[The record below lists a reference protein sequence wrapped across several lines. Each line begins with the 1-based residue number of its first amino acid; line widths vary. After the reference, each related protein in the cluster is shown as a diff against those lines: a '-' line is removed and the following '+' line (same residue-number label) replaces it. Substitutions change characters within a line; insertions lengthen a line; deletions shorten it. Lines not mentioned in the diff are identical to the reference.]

1 MFSVP
6 TPRVHGYD
14 FSYHGLQGIWE
25 GFPPADDFSSTVA
38 EDTPVAVGSSL
49 LLDTPVSAPHHIHAG
64 TRRSRSPG
72 DDLHGNWSAAIA
84 TLGARRNLDRWSW
97 KSPVATGKLLQ
108 RKLAL
113 LTCGWSLREDEI
125 SATISRFERDG
136 EISKAA
142 CWLVFTG
149 QANKAVEL
157 LMRSDGMLC

>member
-1 MFSVP
+1 MLCVP

-14 FSYHGLQGIWE
+14 FSHHGLQGIWE
-25 GFPPADDFSSTVA
+25 GFPSTDNFSSTIA
-38 EDTPVAVGSSL
+38 EDTPVAVERSL
-49 LLDTPVSAPHHIHAG
+49 LLETPVSAPHHAHAG

-84 TLGARRNLDRWSW
+84 TLGARRNLDRWLW
-97 KSPVATGKLLQ
+97 KSPVTTNKLLQ

-125 SATISRFERDG
+125 SATIARFERDG

-142 CWLVFTG
+142 CWLIFTG

-157 LMRSDGMLC
+157 LMRSDGMMS